1 MMKHHFASAIAALM
15 ALVLVLTMGFAPVAR
30 AEDVTEES
38 TCGSVELK
46 IDVEDVYLDAKLS
59 VDLANS
65 LAAMVWQMEADGTA
79 LDFSVFGS
87 QTCIAFGSSLLD
99 QVYGIDRTT
108 AEENLPKSI
117 FAPDSGSAYALDEET
132 YASLM
137 EALDLEHIPEEE
149 AETGEDTEAVTALA
163 EKYGSIIVEAISGKL
178 KNEAGFETI
187 TIGTEEIRAM
197 VTSVTLD
204 TDTICGIVEA
214 ILSEAAQDE
223 ELKALAAAYFDQS
236 GVYEV
241 TGMTGG
247 EMAAEMWENMD
258 EFTQEA
264 VAYIQEAAVS
274 LSGKMYM
281 KGASAVAVA
290 LEVNVQDDPL
300 SILLTLGE
308 EPLMSGEVSLVVT
321 AGDVEMIRM
330 AYEVVENTEE
340 TYAARFSFSE
350 GDTDV
355 LQFALAWDKIASAY
369 VISTAVDG
377 VPMSLSGTVTQEEDA
392 IIITL
397 DAVNG
402 VDMGEISL
410 TLREEETVEIPA
422 FTEILTL
429 TEEQAGTFVEGIM
442 AIYDILYGAEEAI
455 AA

>member
-1 MMKHHFASAIAALM
+1 MKHHFASAVAALM
-15 ALVLVLTMGFAPVAR
+15 ALVLVLTMGFAPVAS
-30 AEDVTEES
+30 AEDGMEES
-38 TCGSVELK
+38 TCGSVALK
-46 IDVEDVYLDAKLS
+46 VAVEGMNLDARLA
-59 VDLANS
+59 VDFANS
-65 LAAMVWQMEADGTA
+65 LAAIALQMEADGTA
-79 LDFSVFGS
+79 LDLSIFGS
-87 QTCIAFGSSLLD
+87 QTACALQSSLLD
-99 QVYGIDRTT
+99 QVYGVDRTKI
-108 AEENLPKSI
+108 EENLPKSV
-117 FAPDSGSAYALDEET
+117 FAPDSGSAYALDEES
-132 YASLM
+132 YAALV
-137 EALDLEHIPEEE
+137 EALIESKAAPAEALEN
-149 AETGEDTEAVTALA
+149 TGDATALA
-163 EKYGSIIVEAISGKL
+163 EKYGSILVEAISGKL

-187 TIGTEEIRAM
+187 TIGTEEVRAM

-204 TDTICGIVEA
+204 TDAICGIVES

-223 ELKALAAAYFDQS
+223 ELKALAAAYFDQR

-241 TGMTGG
+241 TGMTGE

-258 EFTQEA
+258 AFTQET
-264 VAYIQEAAVS
+264 VASIREAAVG

-281 KGASAVAVA
+281 KGAAPVAVA
-290 LEVNVQDDPL
+290 LEVTVQDDPL
-300 SILLTLGE
+300 SIQLTLGE
-308 EPLMSGEVSLVVT
+308 EPLKSGEVSLVVT

-350 GDTDV
+350 GETDV

-377 VPMSLSGTVTQEEDA
+377 VPMSLAGTVTQEEDA
-392 IIITL
+392 IIVTL
-397 DAVNG
+397 DTING

-410 TLREEETVEIPA
+410 TLREGDTVEIPA

-442 AIYDILYGAEEAI
+442 AIYDILYGAEKAM

>member
-1 MMKHHFASAIAALM
+1 MKHHFASAVAALM
-15 ALVLVLTMGFAPVAR
+15 ALVLVLTMGFAPVAS
-30 AEDVTEES
+30 AEDGMEES
-38 TCGSVELK
+38 TCGSVALK
-46 IDVEDVYLDAKLS
+46 VAVEGMNLDARLA
-59 VDLANS
+59 VDFANS
-65 LAAMVWQMEADGTA
+65 LAAIALQMEADGTA
-79 LDFSVFGS
+79 LDLSIFGS
-87 QTCIAFGSSLLD
+87 QTACALQSSLLD
-99 QVYGIDRTT
+99 QVYGVDRTKI
-108 AEENLPKSI
+108 EENLPKSV
-117 FAPDSGSAYALDEET
+117 FAPDSGSAYALDEES
-132 YASLM
+132 YAALM
-137 EALDLEHIPEEE
+137 EALIASKAAPAEALEN
-149 AETGEDTEAVTALA
+149 TGDATALV
-163 EKYGSIIVEAISGKL
+163 EKYGSILVEAISGKL

-187 TIGTEEIRAM
+187 TIGTEEVRAM

-204 TDTICGIVEA
+204 TDAICGIVES

-223 ELKALAAAYFDQS
+223 ELKALAAAYFDQR

-241 TGMTGG
+241 TGMTGE

-258 EFTQEA
+258 AFTQET
-264 VAYIQEAAVS
+264 VASIREAAVG

-281 KGASAVAVA
+281 KGAAPVAVA

-308 EPLMSGEVSLVVT
+308 EPLKSGEVSLVVT

-350 GDTDV
+350 GETDV

-377 VPMSLSGTVTQEEDA
+377 VPMSLAGTVTQEEDA
-392 IIITL
+392 IIVTL
-397 DAVNG
+397 DTING

-410 TLREEETVEIPA
+410 TLREGDTVEIPA

-442 AIYDILYGAEEAI
+442 AIYDILYGAEKAM

>member
-1 MMKHHFASAIAALM
+1 MMKHHFASAVAALM
-15 ALVLVLTMGFAPVAR
+15 ALVLVLTMGFAPVAS
-30 AEDVTEES
+30 AEDGMEES
-38 TCGSVELK
+38 TCGSVALK
-46 IDVEDVYLDAKLS
+46 VAVEGMNLDAKLA
-59 VDLANS
+59 VDFANS
-65 LAAMVWQMEADGTA
+65 LAAIALQMEADGTA
-79 LDFSVFGS
+79 LDLSLFGS
-87 QTCIAFGSSLLD
+87 MTAYALQSSLLD
-99 QVYGIDRTT
+99 QVYGVDRTKI
-108 AEENLPKSI
+108 EENLPKSV
-117 FAPDSGSAYALDEET
+117 FAPDSGSAYALDEES
-132 YASLM
+132 YAALM
-137 EALDLEHIPEEE
+137 EALT
-149 AETGEDTEAVTALA
+149 ASKAAYTEAPEDIGAATALA

-187 TIGTEEIRAM
+187 TIGTEEVRAM

-204 TDTICGIVEA
+204 TDAICGIVES

-223 ELKALAAAYFDQS
+223 ELKALAAAYFDQR

-241 TGMTGG
+241 TGMTGE

-258 EFTQEA
+258 AFTQET
-264 VAYIQEAAVS
+264 VASIREAAVG

-281 KGASAVAVA
+281 KGAAPVAVA

-308 EPLMSGEVSLVVT
+308 EPLKSGEVSLVVT

-340 TYAARFSFSE
+340 TYAARFTFSE
-350 GDTDV
+350 GETDV

-377 VPMSLSGTVTQEEDA
+377 VPMSLAGTVTQEEDA
-392 IIITL
+392 IIVTL
-397 DAVNG
+397 DTING

-410 TLREEETVEIPA
+410 TLREGDTVEIPA

-442 AIYDILYGAEEAI
+442 AIYDILYGAEEAM

>member
-1 MMKHHFASAIAALM
+1 MMKHHFASAVAALM
-15 ALVLVLTMGFAPVAR
+15 ALVLVLTMGFAPVAS
-30 AEDVTEES
+30 AEGVAEES
-38 TCGSVELK
+38 TCGSVALK
-46 IDVEDVYLDAKLS
+46 VSVEGMNLDAKLA
-59 VDLANS
+59 VDFANS
-65 LAAMVWQMEADGTA
+65 LAAIALQMEADGTA
-79 LDFSVFGS
+79 LDLSIFGS
-87 QTCIAFGSSLLD
+87 QTACALQSSLLD
-99 QVYGIDRTT
+99 QVYGVDRTKI
-108 AEENLPKSI
+108 EENLPKSV
-117 FAPDSGSAYALDEET
+117 FAPDSGSAYALDEES
-132 YASLM
+132 YAALM
-137 EALDLEHIPEEE
+137 EALIESKAAPAEALEN
-149 AETGEDTEAVTALA
+149 TGDATALV
-163 EKYGSIIVEAISGKL
+163 EKYGSILVEAVSGKL

-204 TDTICGIVEA
+204 TDAICGIAES

-223 ELKALAAAYFDQS
+223 ELKALAAAYFDQR

-241 TGMTGG
+241 TGMTGE

-258 EFTQEA
+258 AFTQET
-264 VAYIQEAAVS
+264 VASIREAAVC

-281 KGASAVAVA
+281 KGAAPVAVA
-290 LEVNVQDDPL
+290 LVVTVQDDPL
-300 SILLTLGE
+300 SIQLTLGE
-308 EPLMSGEVSLVVT
+308 EPLKSGEVSLVVT

-350 GDTDV
+350 GETDV

-377 VPMSLSGTVTQEEDA
+377 VPMSLAGTVTQEEDA
-392 IIITL
+392 IIVTL
-397 DAVNG
+397 DTING

-410 TLREEETVEIPA
+410 TLREGDTVEIPA

-429 TEEQAGTFVEGIM
+429 TEEQAAVFMEGIE
-442 AIYDILYGAEEAI
+442 AIADILYGAEEAI

>member
-1 MMKHHFASAIAALM
+1 MKHHFASAVAALM
-15 ALVLVLTMGFAPVAR
+15 ALVLVLTMGFAPVAS
-30 AEDVTEES
+30 AEDGMEES
-38 TCGSVELK
+38 TCGSVALK
-46 IDVEDVYLDAKLS
+46 VAVEGMNLDARLA
-59 VDLANS
+59 VDFANS
-65 LAAMVWQMEADGTA
+65 LAAIALQMEADGTA
-79 LDFSVFGS
+79 LDLSIFGS
-87 QTCIAFGSSLLD
+87 QTACALQSSLLD
-99 QVYGIDRTT
+99 QVYGVDRTKI
-108 AEENLPKSI
+108 EENLPKSV
-117 FAPDSGSAYALDEET
+117 FAPDSGSAYALDEES
-132 YASLM
+132 YAALM
-137 EALDLEHIPEEE
+137 EALIESKAAPAEALEN
-149 AETGEDTEAVTALA
+149 TGDATALV
-163 EKYGSIIVEAISGKL
+163 EKYGSILVEAVSGKL

-187 TIGTEEIRAM
+187 TIGAEEIRAM

-204 TDTICGIVEA
+204 TDAICGIVES

-223 ELKALAAAYFDQS
+223 ELKALAAAYFDQR

-241 TGMTGG
+241 TGMTGE

-258 EFTQEA
+258 EFTQET
-264 VAYIQEAAVS
+264 VASIQEAAVG

-281 KGASAVAVA
+281 KGAAPVAVA
-290 LEVNVQDDPL
+290 LVVTVQDDPL

-308 EPLMSGEVSLVVT
+308 EPLKSGEVSLVVT

-340 TYAARFSFSE
+340 TYAARFTFSE
-350 GDTDV
+350 GETDV

-377 VPMSLSGTVTQEEDA
+377 VPMSLAGTVTQEEDA
-392 IIITL
+392 IIVTL
-397 DAVNG
+397 DTING

-410 TLREEETVEIPA
+410 TLREEDTVEIPA

>member
-1 MMKHHFASAIAALM
+1 MKHHFASAIAALM
-15 ALVLVLTMGFAPVAR
+15 AVVLVLTMGFAPVAS
-30 AEDVTEES
+30 AEDVMEES

-46 IDVEDVYLDAKLS
+46 VAVEGLNLDAKLA
-59 VDLANS
+59 VDFANS
-65 LAAMVWQMEADGTA
+65 LAALACQMEADGTA
-79 LDFSVFGS
+79 LDFAVFGS
-87 QTCIAFGSSLLD
+87 QTCIAYQSSLLE
-99 QVYGIDRTT
+99 QIYGIDRTT
-108 AEENLPKSI
+108 AAENLPKSI

-132 YASLM
+132 YAALM
-137 EALDLEHIPEEE
+137 EALDLENAPAEE

-187 TIGTEEIRAM
+187 TIGSQEIRTM

-204 TDTICGIVEA
+204 TDAICGIVEA

-281 KGASAVAVA
+281 KGTSPVAVA
-290 LEVNVQDDPL
+290 LVVTVQDDPL
-300 SILLTLGE
+300 SIQLTLGE
-308 EPLMSGEVSLVVT
+308 EPLKSGEVSLVVT

-340 TYAARFSFSE
+340 TYSARFSFSE
-350 GDTDV
+350 GETDV
-355 LQFALAWDKIASAY
+355 LQFSLAWDKTASAY
-369 VISTAVDG
+369 LFSTVVDG
-377 VPMSLSGTVTQEEDA
+377 VPMSLAGTVTQEEDA
-392 IIITL
+392 IIVTVDTI
-397 DAVNG
+397 NG

-410 TLREEETVEIPA
+410 TLREEDTVEIPA

-429 TEEQAGTFVEGIM
+429 TEEQAKIFMEGM
-442 AIYDILYGAEEAI
+442 EAIGDILNGAEEAT

>member
-1 MMKHHFASAIAALM
+1 MKHHFASAVAALM
-15 ALVLVLTMGFAPVAR
+15 ALVLVLTMGFAPVAS
-30 AEDVTEES
+30 AEGVAEES
-38 TCGSVELK
+38 TCGSVALK
-46 IDVEDVYLDAKLS
+46 VAVEGMNLDARLA
-59 VDLANS
+59 VDFANS
-65 LAAMVWQMEADGTA
+65 LAAIALQMEADGTA
-79 LDFSVFGS
+79 LDLSIFGS
-87 QTCIAFGSSLLD
+87 QTACALQSSLLD
-99 QVYGIDRTT
+99 QVYGVDRTKI
-108 AEENLPKSI
+108 EENLPKSV
-117 FAPDSGSAYALDEET
+117 FAPDSGSAYALDEES
-132 YASLM
+132 YAALM
-137 EALDLEHIPEEE
+137 EALIESKAAPAEALEN
-149 AETGEDTEAVTALA
+149 TGDATALV
-163 EKYGSIIVEAISGKL
+163 EKYGSILVEAISGKL

-187 TIGTEEIRAM
+187 TIGTEEVRAM

-204 TDTICGIVEA
+204 TDAICGIAES
-214 ILSEAAQDE
+214 ILSEAARDE
-223 ELKALAAAYFDQS
+223 ELKALAAAYFDQR

-241 TGMTGG
+241 TGMTGE

-258 EFTQEA
+258 EFTQET
-264 VAYIQEAAVS
+264 VASIQEAAVG

-281 KGASAVAVA
+281 KGAASVAVA
-290 LEVNVQDDPL
+290 LEVTVQDDPL

-308 EPLMSGEVSLVVT
+308 EPLKSGEVSLVVT

-377 VPMSLSGTVTQEEDA
+377 VPMSLAGTVTQEEDA
-392 IIITL
+392 IIVTL
-397 DAVNG
+397 DTING

-410 TLREEETVEIPA
+410 TLREGDTVEIPA

-429 TEEQAGTFVEGIM
+429 TEEQAAVFMEGIE
-442 AIYDILYGAEEAI
+442 AIADILYGAEEAI

>member
-1 MMKHHFASAIAALM
+1 MKHHFASAVAALM
-15 ALVLVLTMGFAPVAR
+15 ALVLVLTMGFAPVAS
-30 AEDVTEES
+30 AEDGMEES
-38 TCGSVELK
+38 TCGSVALK
-46 IDVEDVYLDAKLS
+46 VAVEGMNLDAKLA
-59 VDLANS
+59 VDFANS
-65 LAAMVWQMEADGTA
+65 LAAMALQMEADGTA
-79 LDFSVFGS
+79 LDLSIFGS
-87 QTCIAFGSSLLD
+87 QTACALQSSLLD
-99 QVYGIDRTT
+99 QVYGVDRTKI
-108 AEENLPKSI
+108 EENLPKSV
-117 FAPDSGSAYALDEET
+117 FAPDSGSAYALDEES
-132 YASLM
+132 YAALM
-137 EALDLEHIPEEE
+137 EALIESKAAPAEALEN
-149 AETGEDTEAVTALA
+149 TGDATALV
-163 EKYGSIIVEAISGKL
+163 EKYGSILVEAISGKL

-187 TIGTEEIRAM
+187 TIGTEELRAM

-204 TDTICGIVEA
+204 TDAICGIVES

-223 ELKALAAAYFDQS
+223 ELKALAAAYFDQR

-241 TGMTGG
+241 TGMTGE

-258 EFTQEA
+258 AFTQET
-264 VAYIQEAAVS
+264 VASIQEAAVC

-281 KGASAVAVA
+281 KGAAPVAVA
-290 LEVNVQDDPL
+290 LVITVQDDPL
-300 SILLTLGE
+300 SIQLTLGE
-308 EPLMSGEVSLVVT
+308 EPLKSGEVSLVVT

-350 GDTDV
+350 GETDV

-377 VPMSLSGTVTQEEDA
+377 VPMSLAGTVTQEEDA
-392 IIITL
+392 IIVTL
-397 DAVNG
+397 DTING

-410 TLREEETVEIPA
+410 TLREGDTVEIPA

-442 AIYDILYGAEEAI
+442 AIYDILYGAEKAM

>member
-1 MMKHHFASAIAALM
+1 MKHHFASAVAALM
-15 ALVLVLTMGFAPVAR
+15 ALVLVLTMGFAPVAS
-30 AEDVTEES
+30 AEDGMEES
-38 TCGSVELK
+38 TCGSVALK
-46 IDVEDVYLDAKLS
+46 VAVEGMNLDARLA
-59 VDLANS
+59 VDFANS
-65 LAAMVWQMEADGTA
+65 LAAMALQMEADGTA
-79 LDFSVFGS
+79 LDLSIFGS
-87 QTCIAFGSSLLD
+87 QTACALQSSLLD
-99 QVYGIDRTT
+99 QVYGVDRTKI
-108 AEENLPKSI
+108 EENLPKSV
-117 FAPDSGSAYALDEET
+117 FAPDSGSAYALDEES
-132 YASLM
+132 YAALM
-137 EALDLEHIPEEE
+137 EALIESKAAPAEALEN
-149 AETGEDTEAVTALA
+149 TGDATALV
-163 EKYGSIIVEAISGKL
+163 EKYGSILVEAISGKL

-187 TIGTEEIRAM
+187 TIGAEEIRAM

-204 TDTICGIVEA
+204 TDAICGIVES

-223 ELKALAAAYFDQS
+223 ELKALAAAYFDQR

-241 TGMTGG
+241 TGMTGE

-258 EFTQEA
+258 AFTQET
-264 VAYIQEAAVS
+264 VASIQEAAVC

-281 KGASAVAVA
+281 KGAAPVAVA

-330 AYEVVENTEE
+330 AFEVVENTEE

-350 GDTDV
+350 GETDV

-377 VPMSLSGTVTQEEDA
+377 VPMSLAGTVTQEEDA
-392 IIITL
+392 IIVTL
-397 DAVNG
+397 DTING

-410 TLREEETVEIPA
+410 TLREGDTVEIPA

-442 AIYDILYGAEEAI
+442 AIYDILYGAEKAM

>member
-1 MMKHHFASAIAALM
+1 MKHHFTSAIAALM
-15 ALVLVLTMGFAPVAR
+15 ALVLVLTMGFAPVAS
-30 AEDVTEES
+30 AEDLMEES

-46 IDVEDVYLDAKLS
+46 IDVEGVYLDAKLA
-59 VDLANS
+59 VDFANS
-65 LAAMVWQMEADGTA
+65 LAAMVLQMEADGTA
-79 LDFSVFGS
+79 LDLALFGS
-87 QTCIAFGSSLLD
+87 MTAYALQSSLLD
-99 QVYGIDRTT
+99 QVYGVDRTKI
-108 AEENLPKSI
+108 EENLPKSV

-132 YASLM
+132 YAALVDALITAKAAYA
-137 EALDLEHIPEEE
+137 EAP
-149 AETGEDTEAVTALA
+149 EDTGDTTALA
-163 EKYGSIIVEAISGKL
+163 EKYGSIIVEAVSGKL

-204 TDTICGIVEA
+204 TDAICGIVA
-214 ILSEAAQDE
+214 SILSEAAQDE

-241 TGMTGG
+241 TGMTGE

-264 VAYIQEAAVS
+264 VAYIQEAAIS

-281 KGASAVAVA
+281 KGASPVA
-290 LEVNVQDDPL
+290 LALVVTVQGDPL
-300 SILLTLGE
+300 SIQLTLGE
-308 EPLMSGEVSLVVT
+308 EPLKSGEVSLVVS
-321 AGDVEMIRM
+321 ASDVEMIRM
-330 AYEVVENTEE
+330 AYQVVENTEE
-340 TYAARFSFSE
+340 TYAAQFSFSE
-350 GDTDV
+350 GETDV
-355 LQFALAWDKIASAY
+355 LQFALAWDKTASAY
-369 VISTAVDG
+369 IISTVLEG
-377 VPMSLSGTVTQEEDA
+377 VPVSLSGTVTQEEDA

-402 VDMGEISL
+402 VAMGEISL

>member
-1 MMKHHFASAIAALM
+1 MKHHFASAVAALM
-15 ALVLVLTMGFAPVAR
+15 ALVLVLTMGFAPVAS
-30 AEDVTEES
+30 AEDGMEES
-38 TCGSVELK
+38 TCGSVALK
-46 IDVEDVYLDAKLS
+46 VAVEGMNLDARLA
-59 VDLANS
+59 VDFANS
-65 LAAMVWQMEADGTA
+65 LAAMALQMEADGTA
-79 LDFSVFGS
+79 LDLSIFGS
-87 QTCIAFGSSLLD
+87 QTACALQSSLLD
-99 QVYGIDRTT
+99 QVYGVDRTKI
-108 AEENLPKSI
+108 EENLPKSV
-117 FAPDSGSAYALDEET
+117 FAPDSGSAYALDEES
-132 YASLM
+132 YAALV
-137 EALDLEHIPEEE
+137 EALIESKAAPAEALEN
-149 AETGEDTEAVTALA
+149 TGDATALA
-163 EKYGSIIVEAISGKL
+163 EKYGSILVEAISGKL

-187 TIGTEEIRAM
+187 TIGTEEVRAM

-204 TDTICGIVEA
+204 TDAICGIVES

-223 ELKALAAAYFDQS
+223 ELKALAAAYFDQR

-241 TGMTGG
+241 TGMTGE

-258 EFTQEA
+258 EFTQET
-264 VAYIQEAAVS
+264 VASIQEAAVG

-281 KGASAVAVA
+281 KGAAPVAVA
-290 LEVNVQDDPL
+290 LEVTVQDDPL
-300 SILLTLGE
+300 SIQLTLGE
-308 EPLMSGEVSLVVT
+308 EPLKSGEVSLVVT

-340 TYAARFSFSE
+340 TYAARFTFSE
-350 GDTDV
+350 GETDV

-377 VPMSLSGTVTQEEDA
+377 VPMSLAGTVTQEEDA
-392 IIITL
+392 IIVTL
-397 DAVNG
+397 DTING

-410 TLREEETVEIPA
+410 TLREGDTVEIPA

>member
-1 MMKHHFASAIAALM
+1 MMKHHFASAVAALM
-15 ALVLVLTMGFAPVAR
+15 ALVLVLTMGFAPVAS
-30 AEDVTEES
+30 AEGVAEES
-38 TCGSVELK
+38 TCGSVALK
-46 IDVEDVYLDAKLS
+46 VSVEGMNLDAKLA
-59 VDLANS
+59 VDFANS
-65 LAAMVWQMEADGTA
+65 LAAIALQMEADGTA
-79 LDFSVFGS
+79 LDLSIFGS
-87 QTCIAFGSSLLD
+87 QTACALQSSLLD
-99 QVYGIDRTT
+99 QVYGVDRTKI
-108 AEENLPKSI
+108 EENLPKSV
-117 FAPDSGSAYALDEET
+117 FAPDSGSAYALDEES
-132 YASLM
+132 YAALM
-137 EALDLEHIPEEE
+137 EALIASKAAPAEALEN
-149 AETGEDTEAVTALA
+149 TGDATALV
-163 EKYGSIIVEAISGKL
+163 EKYGSILVEAVSGKL

-204 TDTICGIVEA
+204 TDAICGIAES

-223 ELKALAAAYFDQS
+223 ELKALAAAYFDQR

-241 TGMTGG
+241 TGMTGE

-258 EFTQEA
+258 AFTQET
-264 VAYIQEAAVS
+264 VASIREAAVC

-281 KGASAVAVA
+281 KGAAPVAVA

-308 EPLMSGEVSLVVT
+308 EPLKSGEVSLVVT

-350 GDTDV
+350 GETDV

-377 VPMSLSGTVTQEEDA
+377 VPMSLAGTVTQEEDA
-392 IIITL
+392 IIVTL
-397 DAVNG
+397 DTING

-410 TLREEETVEIPA
+410 TLREGDTVEIPA

-429 TEEQAGTFVEGIM
+429 TEEQAAVFMEGIE
-442 AIYDILYGAEEAI
+442 AIADILYGAEEAI